1 MSWKR
6 NYFASGSSGLQSI
19 SSPRTMNSIAP
30 SKGLS
35 NEPGQNSCFL
45 NSALQVLWHLDIF
58 RRSFRQLTTHKCMED
73 SCIFCALKSI
83 FAQFQYS
90 SEKVLPSDALR
101 SALAKTF
108 QDEQRF
114 QLGIMDDAA
123 ECFEN
128 LLMRIHFHISDETK
142 EDICTAKHC
151 IPHQKFAMTLFE
163 QSNCGEMLRIRR
175 VLMNSPEI
183 ISIGL
188 VWDSDHSDL
197 AEDVIH
203 SLGTC
208 LRLGDLFYRVTDDR
222 AKQSE
227 LYLVGMVCYYGKH
240 YSTFFF
246 QTKIRKWMYFD
257 DAHVKEIG
265 PKWKDVVARCIKGH
279 YQPLLLLY
287 ADPRGTPVAS
297 QDMPTAQLELH
308 HCSKAGYDSEDSG
321 REPSISSDT
330 RTDSSTDSYSY
341 KHSRTHHESMAS
353 HISSD
358 SQGTVV
364 CNQDSSGSQNSMDS
378 AGEVLKEKAAP
389 QSPPRPIP
397 VGRLP
402 DYKKVDSGSGGPEAG
417 PHSRDWED
425 ESTSSESKSSSS
437 GGRYR
442 PCWRPRREALNIDSI
457 FNRDRQQPGSSP
469 LPEDAVTHTP
479 SENFPSMGDDV
490 IDPTEIQSVD
500 MVRGGSN
507 VEMGHLP
514 VPAAVRGVAQP
525 PRLIQRMESGY
536 ESSER
541 NSSSPISMD
550 IPLNENL
557 SIIAPR
563 EASSKRQMTSGP
575 SWRSVPKSKSS
586 SAILQDVRSPSW
598 SSSPINLGKG
608 CSFKRCL
615 AEADALLEQSLR
627 LEQAGDPATALALL
641 RHVVSKLRFSMH
653 EGSANTHSRTMAADA
668 KLQKCM
674 RRARGLQQ
682 RIQQQQQQPEQPQE
696 PNRPQGPRSEQ
707 PGSVQILLTDNQEE
721 VWEVKP
727 DASLGPLPPAQKKP
741 LTSNSLNSLK
751 TLNTPHTPILKP
763 HLQDP
768 TQGSDQAL
776 KGTDWGGMQLS
787 SVLQASGR
795 QIRPIHKHLAIS
807 LPSLP
812 LEFWGVLD
820 EDDDLSQHQQPLPSS
835 STSHAPSLWRG
846 TSDSPHPNVANTAK
860 PQSEKSVQECPR
872 APVWQPLR
880 NPNLPLSP
888 VLSSYGPRPAPAPI
902 TARHWSS
909 WSLDRP
915 DAVVTPHET
924 PPDQSHVIRPTASP
938 RSHGWSAPPHSPM
951 SSRSKSIRKFASS
964 QFVPQLEAEATE
976 YEEKE
981 LSELDSL
988 YQASLRAGRRL
999 SPAAGK
1005 PVTPAARQLF
1015 SGVGRSQTPTAELE
1029 RTAFGAPGSR
1039 SSIAHTDMTLDDEQ
1053 YDPNHLRRIARSLSG
1068 TAVGHHA
1075 HYTIGC
1081 VILVIGI
1088 TGIVGNFLVMYAF
1101 CKSQSLRTPANMFII
1116 NLAITDFLMCVT
1128 QTPTFFITSMHRRWI
1143 FGEKG
1148 CELYAFCGALFGMCS
1163 MITLMIIAVD
1173 RYFVI
1178 TRPLASIGK
1187 MSHKGALLI
1196 LVLAWLYTLIWS
1208 LPPFFGWS
1216 AYVPEGLMTSCTWD
1230 YMTFTPSVRAYTM
1243 LLFICVFFIPLF
1255 VIIYCYFCIF
1265 RAIRNT
1271 TSAVSKISENGGV
1284 TKDSIKKFHR
1294 LKSEWKMAK
1303 VALIV
1308 ILLYVISW
1316 SPYSCVALTAFA
1328 GYADL
1333 LTPYMNSVPAVIA
1346 KASAI
1351 HNPII
1356 YAITHP
1362 KYRSAL
1368 ARYIPCLGVL
1378 LCVPHGERLTSSSF
1392 MSTRRSTVTS
1402 QASEIAINVTQT
1414 SRSRMSSMSDSECVL
1429 TDTEVDVVSA
1439 LSRQVSYEGRKELSD
1454 FSHCSSLK
1462 VKVRGRDSGMNLT
1475 GYAYI
1480 SPCVMPEQTER
1491 MNPTASI
1498 PSIVV
1503 TSESHPAFLSEET
1516 NGHAAKYLP
1525 SVSPVASL
1533 STDPLKMEQVN
1544 ISQA

>member
-6 NYFASGSSGLQSI
+6 NYFASGSSGLQSN
-19 SSPRTMNSIAP
+19 SNPGTMNSIAP

-163 QSNCGEMLRIRR
+163 QCVCNSCGATSDPLPFIQMVHYISTTSLCNQAVRMLECREKPTPDMFGELLRNASTMGDLRNCPSNCGEMLRIRR

-265 PKWKDVVARCIKGH
+265 PKWKDVVSRCIKGH

-297 QDMPTAQLELH
+297 QDMPAAQLELH

-341 KHSRTHHESMAS
+341 KHSRSHHESMAS
-353 HISSD
+353 HFSSD

-378 AGEVLKEKAAP
+378 AGDVLKEKVAP
-389 QSPPRPIP
+389 QSPPRPSS

-402 DYKKVDSGSGGPEAG
+402 DYTKVGSCAGGSETG
-417 PHSRDWED
+417 PHARDWED

-442 PCWRPRREALNIDSI
+442 PCWRPRREVLNIDNI
-457 FNRDRQQPGSSP
+457 FSHDRQRLGSSP
-469 LPEDAVTHTP
+469 LPEDAIPQTP
-479 SENFPSMGDDV
+479 NESFPGIGAHVMDSTETQ
-490 IDPTEIQSVD
+490 PTDIVG
-500 MVRGGSN
+500 GGSN
-507 VEMGHLP
+507 VGMGHLP
-514 VPAAVRGVAQP
+514 VPAAPRGMAQP

-550 IPLNENL
+550 MPLNENL
-557 SIIAPR
+557 STSAPR

-575 SWRSVPKSKSS
+575 SWRTVPKSKSS
-586 SAILQDVRSPSW
+586 SAILQDMRSPSW
-598 SSSPINLGKG
+598 SNSPVNLGEGRSELDELQEEVARRARQQELQRKKEKEREAAMGFNPKPSKFMDLDELQHQGKG
-608 CSFKRCL
+608 CSFKHCL

-641 RHVVSKLRFSMH
+641 RHIVSKLRFSMH

-682 RIQQQQQQPEQPQE
+682 RIQQQQQQQEQPQE
-696 PNRPQGPRSEQ
+696 PGRPQGPCSEQ

-721 VWEVKP
+721 VWEVNQ
-727 DASLGPLPPAQKKP
+727 DASLGLPPPAQTKP

-751 TLNTPHTPILKP
+751 SLNTPHTPIP
-763 HLQDP
+763 QPRPQDH
-768 TQGSDQAL
+768 TQGNQSKKD
-776 KGTDWGGMQLS
+776 TEWGGVKLS
-787 SVLQASGR
+787 DVLQASGG
-795 QIRPIHKHLAIS
+795 QIRTIHKHLAIS
-807 LPSLP
+807 MPSLP

-820 EDDDLSQHQQPLPSS
+820 EDEELSQHQQPLASS
-835 STSHAPSLWRG
+835 SPSPASSLWRG
-846 TSDSPHPNVANTAK
+846 TSDSPHPNVANTL
-860 PQSEKSVQECPR
+860 PQPENSVYEHPG
-872 APVWQPLR
+872 APIWQPLR
-880 NPNLPLSP
+880 NPPFPLSP
-888 VLSSYGPRPAPAPI
+888 VLSRSSPRPAPPPI

-924 PPDQSHVIRPTASP
+924 PPDQSHLIRPAISP
-938 RSHGWSAPPHSPM
+938 RSHGWNGPPYSPM
-951 SSRSKSIRKFASS
+951 SSRNKSIRKFASS
-964 QFVPQLEAEATE
+964 QFEPKLEAEAAE
-976 YEEKE
+976 YEENE

-1005 PVTPAARQLF
+1005 TVTPAAWQLL

-1039 SSIAHTDMTLDDEQ
+1039 SSIAHTDMPVDDRQ
-1053 YDPNHLRRIARSLSG
+1053 YDPDHLRRIARSLSG
-1068 TAVGHHA
+1068 TAVG
-1075 HYTIGC
+1075 
-1081 VILVIGI
+1081 
-1088 TGIVGNFLVMYAF
+1088 
-1101 CKSQSLRTPANMFII
+1101 
-1116 NLAITDFLMCVT
+1116 
-1128 QTPTFFITSMHRRWI
+1128 RRQ
-1143 FGEKG
+1143 
-1148 CELYAFCGALFGMCS
+1148 
-1163 MITLMIIAVD
+1163 D
-1173 RYFVI
+1173 R
-1178 TRPLASIGK
+1178 L
-1187 MSHKGALLI
+1187 
-1196 LVLAWLYTLIWS
+1196 
-1208 LPPFFGWS
+1208 
-1216 AYVPEGLMTSCTWD
+1216 
-1230 YMTFTPSVRAYTM
+1230 
-1243 LLFICVFFIPLF
+1243 
-1255 VIIYCYFCIF
+1255 
-1265 RAIRNT
+1265 
-1271 TSAVSKISENGGV
+1271 AVSHSFDVSRG
-1284 TKDSIKKFHR
+1284 
-1294 LKSEWKMAK
+1294 
-1303 VALIV
+1303 
-1308 ILLYVISW
+1308 
-1316 SPYSCVALTAFA
+1316 SPSFW
-1328 GYADL
+1328 
-1333 LTPYMNSVPAVIA
+1333 
-1346 KASAI
+1346 
-1351 HNPII
+1351 
-1356 YAITHP
+1356 
-1362 KYRSAL
+1362 
-1368 ARYIPCLGVL
+1368 
-1378 LCVPHGERLTSSSF
+1378 LC
-1392 MSTRRSTVTS
+1392 
-1402 QASEIAINVTQT
+1402 
-1414 SRSRMSSMSDSECVL
+1414 
-1429 TDTEVDVVSA
+1429 
-1439 LSRQVSYEGRKELSD
+1439 
-1454 FSHCSSLK
+1454 
-1462 VKVRGRDSGMNLT
+1462 LT
-1475 GYAYI
+1475 G
-1480 SPCVMPEQTER
+1480 VK
-1491 MNPTASI
+1491 
-1498 PSIVV
+1498 
-1503 TSESHPAFLSEET
+1503 L
-1516 NGHAAKYLP
+1516 
-1525 SVSPVASL
+1525 SPVH
-1533 STDPLKMEQVN
+1533 Q
-1544 ISQA
+1544 

>member
-19 SSPRTMNSIAP
+19 SNPRTMNSIAP

-163 QSNCGEMLRIRR
+163 QCVCNSCGATSDPLPFIQMVHYISTTSLCSNQAVRMLECREKPTPDMFGELLRNASTMGDLRNCPSNCGEMLRIRR

-222 AKQSE
+222 AKHSE

-297 QDMPTAQLELH
+297 QEMPAAQLEIH

-341 KHSRTHHESMAS
+341 KHSRSHHESMAS
-353 HISSD
+353 HFSSD

-364 CNQDSSGSQNSMDS
+364 CNQDSSGSHNSMDS
-378 AGEVLKEKAAP
+378 AGDILNEKAAP
-389 QSPPRPIP
+389 QSPPRPSS
-397 VGRLP
+397 VGRLS
-402 DYKKVDSGSGGPEAG
+402 DYKKVGTGDGGSEAG
-417 PHSRDWED
+417 PHARDWED

-442 PCWRPRREALNIDSI
+442 PCWRPRREVLNIDSI
-457 FNRDRQQPGSSP
+457 FSRDRQRLGSSP
-469 LPEDAVTHTP
+469 LPEDSVP
-479 SENFPSMGDDV
+479 QMPNESFPGMGEDV
-490 IDPTEIQSVD
+490 MDSTEMQALDIVG
-500 MVRGGSN
+500 GGSN

-514 VPAAVRGVAQP
+514 LPAGLRGVAQP

-550 IPLNENL
+550 MPLNENL
-557 SIIAPR
+557 SISAHR

-575 SWRSVPKSKSS
+575 SWRTVPKSKSS
-586 SAILQDVRSPSW
+586 SAILQDAQSPSW
-598 SSSPINLGKG
+598 SSSPVNLGEGRSELDELQEEVARRARQQELQRKKEKEREAAMGFNPKPSKFMDLDELQHQGKG

-682 RIQQQQQQPEQPQE
+682 RIQQQQQQQQQQPQD
-696 PNRPQGPRSEQ
+696 PSRPQGPRSEQ

-721 VWEVKP
+721 VWEVNQ
-727 DASLGPLPPAQKKP
+727 DASLGPLPPAQTKP
-741 LTSNSLNSLK
+741 LTSNSLKSL
-751 TLNTPHTPILKP
+751 TTPHTPIP
-763 HLQDP
+763 QPRSQDP
-768 TQGSDQAL
+768 TQGSDQSL
-776 KGTDWGGMQLS
+776 KVTEWGGVKLS
-787 SVLQASGR
+787 NILQASGG

-820 EDDDLSQHQQPLPSS
+820 EDEELSQHQQPLASS
-835 STSHAPSLWRG
+835 STSPASSLWRG
-846 TSDSPHPNVANTAK
+846 TSDSPYPNVANTL
-860 PQSEKSVQECPR
+860 PQPENSVQEHPR

-880 NPNLPLSP
+880 NPLFPLSP
-888 VLSSYGPRPAPAPI
+888 VLSRSSPRHAPAPV

-924 PPDQSHVIRPTASP
+924 PPDQSHLIRPTASLH
-938 RSHGWSAPPHSPM
+938 SHGWSAPPHSPM
-951 SSRSKSIRKFASS
+951 SSRNKSIKKFASS
-964 QFVPQLEAEATE
+964 QFEPQLEAEAAE

-1005 PVTPAARQLF
+1005 PVTPAARQLL

-1029 RTAFGAPGSR
+1029 RTAFGAPGTR
-1039 SSIAHTDMTLDDEQ
+1039 SSIAHIDMPVDDKQ
-1053 YDPNHLRRIARSLSG
+1053 YDPDHLRRIARSLSG
-1068 TAVGHHA
+1068 TAVG
-1075 HYTIGC
+1075 
-1081 VILVIGI
+1081 
-1088 TGIVGNFLVMYAF
+1088 
-1101 CKSQSLRTPANMFII
+1101 
-1116 NLAITDFLMCVT
+1116 
-1128 QTPTFFITSMHRRWI
+1128 RRQ
-1143 FGEKG
+1143 
-1148 CELYAFCGALFGMCS
+1148 
-1163 MITLMIIAVD
+1163 D
-1173 RYFVI
+1173 R
-1178 TRPLASIGK
+1178 L
-1187 MSHKGALLI
+1187 
-1196 LVLAWLYTLIWS
+1196 
-1208 LPPFFGWS
+1208 
-1216 AYVPEGLMTSCTWD
+1216 
-1230 YMTFTPSVRAYTM
+1230 
-1243 LLFICVFFIPLF
+1243 
-1255 VIIYCYFCIF
+1255 
-1265 RAIRNT
+1265 
-1271 TSAVSKISENGGV
+1271 AVSRSFDVSRG
-1284 TKDSIKKFHR
+1284 
-1294 LKSEWKMAK
+1294 
-1303 VALIV
+1303 
-1308 ILLYVISW
+1308 
-1316 SPYSCVALTAFA
+1316 SPSFW
-1328 GYADL
+1328 
-1333 LTPYMNSVPAVIA
+1333 
-1346 KASAI
+1346 
-1351 HNPII
+1351 
-1356 YAITHP
+1356 
-1362 KYRSAL
+1362 
-1368 ARYIPCLGVL
+1368 
-1378 LCVPHGERLTSSSF
+1378 LC
-1392 MSTRRSTVTS
+1392 
-1402 QASEIAINVTQT
+1402 
-1414 SRSRMSSMSDSECVL
+1414 
-1429 TDTEVDVVSA
+1429 
-1439 LSRQVSYEGRKELSD
+1439 
-1454 FSHCSSLK
+1454 
-1462 VKVRGRDSGMNLT
+1462 LT
-1475 GYAYI
+1475 G
-1480 SPCVMPEQTER
+1480 VK
-1491 MNPTASI
+1491 
-1498 PSIVV
+1498 
-1503 TSESHPAFLSEET
+1503 L
-1516 NGHAAKYLP
+1516 
-1525 SVSPVASL
+1525 SPVH
-1533 STDPLKMEQVN
+1533 Q
-1544 ISQA
+1544 

>member
-163 QSNCGEMLRIRR
+163 QCVCNSCGATSDPLPFIQMVHYISTTSLCSNQAVRMLECREKPTPDMFGELLRNASTMGDLRNCPSNCGEMLRIRR

-222 AKQSE
+222 AKHSE

-297 QDMPTAQLELH
+297 QDVPAAQLELH

-341 KHSRTHHESMAS
+341 KHSRSHHESMAS
-353 HISSD
+353 HFSSD

-378 AGEVLKEKAAP
+378 AGDVLKEKAAP
-389 QSPPRPIP
+389 QSPPRPSS

-402 DYKKVDSGSGGPEAG
+402 DYKKVGSGAGGSEAG
-417 PHSRDWED
+417 PHARDWED

-457 FNRDRQQPGSSP
+457 FSRDRQRLGSSP
-469 LPEDAVTHTP
+469 LPEDSVP
-479 SENFPSMGDDV
+479 PMPNESFPGMGEDV
-490 IDPTEIQSVD
+490 IDSTEMQPVEIVG
-500 MVRGGSN
+500 GGSN

-514 VPAAVRGVAQP
+514 VPAGPRGMAQP

-550 IPLNENL
+550 MPLNENL
-557 SIIAPR
+557 STSVPR

-575 SWRSVPKSKSS
+575 SWRTVPKSKSS
-586 SAILQDVRSPSW
+586 SAILQDVQSPSW
-598 SSSPINLGKG
+598 SSSPVNLGEGRSELDELQEEVARRARQQELQRKKEKEREAAMGFNPKPSKFMDLDELQHQGKG

-682 RIQQQQQQPEQPQE
+682 RIQQQQQQQEQPQE
-696 PNRPQGPRSEQ
+696 PGRPQGPRSEQ

-721 VWEVKP
+721 VWEVNQ
-727 DASLGPLPPAQKKP
+727 DASLGSPPPAQTKP
-741 LTSNSLNSLK
+741 LTSNSLKS
-751 TLNTPHTPILKP
+751 LNTPHTPIP
-763 HLQDP
+763 QPRPQDP
-768 TQGSDQAL
+768 TQGSEQSL
-776 KGTDWGGMQLS
+776 KGTDWGGVKLS
-787 SVLQASGR
+787 SILQASGG

-820 EDDDLSQHQQPLPSS
+820 EDEELCQHQQPLASS
-835 STSHAPSLWRG
+835 STSPASSLWRG
-846 TSDSPHPNVANTAK
+846 TSDSPHPNVANTL
-860 PQSEKSVQECPR
+860 PQSEKSVQEYPR

-880 NPNLPLSP
+880 NPPFPASP
-888 VLSSYGPRPAPAPI
+888 VLSRSSPRHAPAPV

-924 PPDQSHVIRPTASP
+924 PPDQSHLIRPAASP
-938 RSHGWSAPPHSPM
+938 RSYGWSAPPHSPM
-951 SSRSKSIRKFASS
+951 SSRNKNIKKFASS
-964 QFVPQLEAEATE
+964 QFEPQLGAEAAE

-1005 PVTPAARQLF
+1005 PVTPAARQLL

-1029 RTAFGAPGSR
+1029 RTAFGAPGTR
-1039 SSIAHTDMTLDDEQ
+1039 SSIAHTDMPVDDQQ
-1053 YDPNHLRRIARSLSG
+1053 YDPDHLRRIARSLSG
-1068 TAVGHHA
+1068 TAVG
-1075 HYTIGC
+1075 
-1081 VILVIGI
+1081 
-1088 TGIVGNFLVMYAF
+1088 
-1101 CKSQSLRTPANMFII
+1101 
-1116 NLAITDFLMCVT
+1116 
-1128 QTPTFFITSMHRRWI
+1128 RRQ
-1143 FGEKG
+1143 
-1148 CELYAFCGALFGMCS
+1148 
-1163 MITLMIIAVD
+1163 D
-1173 RYFVI
+1173 R
-1178 TRPLASIGK
+1178 L
-1187 MSHKGALLI
+1187 
-1196 LVLAWLYTLIWS
+1196 
-1208 LPPFFGWS
+1208 
-1216 AYVPEGLMTSCTWD
+1216 
-1230 YMTFTPSVRAYTM
+1230 
-1243 LLFICVFFIPLF
+1243 
-1255 VIIYCYFCIF
+1255 
-1265 RAIRNT
+1265 
-1271 TSAVSKISENGGV
+1271 AVSRSF
-1284 TKDSIKKFHR
+1284 S
-1294 LKSEWKMAK
+1294 
-1303 VALIV
+1303 
-1308 ILLYVISW
+1308 
-1316 SPYSCVALTAFA
+1316 SCVSISPSCLPSFPFLFTRLSL
-1328 GYADL
+1328 GL
-1333 LTPYMNSVPAVIA
+1333 VGS
-1346 KASAI
+1346 
-1351 HNPII
+1351 
-1356 YAITHP
+1356 P
-1362 KYRSAL
+1362 KDVSRGS
-1368 ARYIPCLGVL
+1368 PSFW
-1378 LCVPHGERLTSSSF
+1378 LC
-1392 MSTRRSTVTS
+1392 
-1402 QASEIAINVTQT
+1402 
-1414 SRSRMSSMSDSECVL
+1414 
-1429 TDTEVDVVSA
+1429 
-1439 LSRQVSYEGRKELSD
+1439 
-1454 FSHCSSLK
+1454 
-1462 VKVRGRDSGMNLT
+1462 LT
-1475 GYAYI
+1475 G
-1480 SPCVMPEQTER
+1480 VK
-1491 MNPTASI
+1491 
-1498 PSIVV
+1498 
-1503 TSESHPAFLSEET
+1503 L
-1516 NGHAAKYLP
+1516 
-1525 SVSPVASL
+1525 SPVH
-1533 STDPLKMEQVN
+1533 Q
-1544 ISQA
+1544 